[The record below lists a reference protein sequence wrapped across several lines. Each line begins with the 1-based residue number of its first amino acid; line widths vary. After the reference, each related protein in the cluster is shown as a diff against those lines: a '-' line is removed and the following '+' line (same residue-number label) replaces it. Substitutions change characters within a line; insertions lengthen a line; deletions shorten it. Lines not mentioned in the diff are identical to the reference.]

1 MEVGWVLILP
11 NLIIIEEGYCLLLYL
26 FIYLMMIHP
35 SKLALEMYNENL
47 DNINESRY
55 TFVINPSLALYYI
68 ERLYAIGYSL
78 HIDVSDNGQG
88 KGIQITVKNK
98 DKQTLHISRRAKEM
112 LEPYIKQ

>member
-1 MEVGWVLILP
+1 
-11 NLIIIEEGYCLLLYL
+11 
-26 FIYLMMIHP
+26 MIHP

-55 TFVINPSLALYYI
+55 TFVIHPSLALYYI

-78 HIDVSDNGQG
+78 HVDVSNNGQG

-98 DKQTLHISRRAKEM
+98 DKQTLHISRRAKLI
-112 LEPYIKQ
+112 LEHYIKQ

>member
-1 MEVGWVLILP
+1 MMLAEQDGRLGRFSSMLTST
-11 NLIIIEEGYCLLLYL
+11 L
-26 FIYLMMIHP
+26 FHTLFYDDTN
-35 SKLALEMYNENL
+35 AN
-47 DNINESRY
+47 NINDSRY
-55 TFVINPSLALYYI
+55 TFVIHPSIALYYI

-98 DKQTLHISRRAKEM
+98 KSQTLHISRRAKEM